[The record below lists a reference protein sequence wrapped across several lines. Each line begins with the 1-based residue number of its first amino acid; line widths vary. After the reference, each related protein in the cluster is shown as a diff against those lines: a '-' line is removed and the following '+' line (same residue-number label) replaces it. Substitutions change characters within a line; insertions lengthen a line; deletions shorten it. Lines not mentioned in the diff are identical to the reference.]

1 MTSKKEM
8 PFGISD
14 EVFSEI
20 IQIFKEHEHIEKAIL
35 FGSRAKGT
43 YKPGSDID
51 IALNGQELNL
61 KDVLSMQNRLDDLD
75 QPYFFDLVILNSI
88 TEDGLKQ
95 HIERVGVEIY
105 SKAK

>member
-1 MTSKKEM
+1 MTSKPDR
-8 PFGISD
+8 PFGIND
-14 EVFSEI
+14 ELFVEI

-43 YKPGSDID
+43 HKPGSDID
-51 IALNGQELNL
+51 IALNGENLNL
-61 KDVLSMQNRLDDLD
+61 KDILSMQNRLDDLD
-75 QPYFFDLVILNSI
+75 QPYFFDLVIMSSI

-105 SKAK
+105 SRAK

>member
-1 MTSKKEM
+1 MTSKLNI
-8 PFGISD
+8 PFGIN
-14 EVFSEI
+14 EELFVEI
-20 IQIFKEHEHIEKAIL
+20 IQIFKEHEHIEKAFL

-43 YKPGSDID
+43 NKPGSDID
-51 IALNGQELNL
+51 IALKGQDLKL
-61 KDVLSMQNRLDDLD
+61 KDILSMQNRLDDLD

-105 SKAK
+105 SNAK

>member
-1 MTSKKEM
+1 MTSKPDR
-8 PFGISD
+8 PFGIND
-14 EVFSEI
+14 ELFVEI

-43 YKPGSDID
+43 HKPGSDID
-51 IALNGQELNL
+51 IALNGENLNL
-61 KDVLSMQNRLDDLD
+61 KDILSMQNRLDDLD
-75 QPYFFDLVILNSI
+75 QPYFFDLVIMSSI